1 MTEQV
6 FMVFTTET
14 NQTMRCRGVYSD
26 SQEAEQVAA
35 LSFGF
40 VVEVCRPGH
49 FPVVKKAEW
58 RPSGEKS
65 VSTLVVDDVEV
76 E

>member
-14 NQTMRCRGVYSD
+14 NQIMRSRGVYSD
-26 SQEAEQVAA
+26 RQEAEKVAA

-40 VVEVCRPGH
+40 VVPVIQPERH
-49 FPVVKKAEW
+49 PVVKEATS

-65 VSTLVVDDVEV
+65 VSVLKIDDVEV
-76 E
+76 G